1 MGMPA
6 QILYYTPEQYLEDEL
21 KRTYR
26 CEYVDGQ
33 IFAMAGASRS
43 HNIISL
49 NIGGLLNS
57 HLARSPCQTF
67 VNDMKLH
74 IKHNKGEYFYYP
86 DIMVGCD
93 PKDNHKYYLEQPL
106 LIVEVLS
113 KSTEKIDRREKLL
126 AYQTVSSLKEYVI
139 VSQDEVLVEIYRRD
153 DQNKWWKIDC
163 SGEDIVELKSVDL
176 SLQMSQ
182 IYLKSGVI

>member
-26 CEYVDGQ
+26 CEYIDGQ
-33 IFAMAGASRS
+33 IFAMATDISRE
-43 HNIISL
+43 HCIIVG
-49 NIGGLLNS
+49 NIGGILNS
-57 HLARSPCQTF
+57 HLKTTSCQIF
-67 VNDMKLH
+67 VSRMKLYT
-74 IKHNKGEYFYYP
+74 KNKSFYYP
-86 DIMVGCD
+86 DIMVACE

-113 KSTEKIDRREKLL
+113 ESTEKIDRREKLL

-139 VSQDEVLVEIYRRD
+139 VSQDEILVEIYRRD
-153 DQNKWWKIDC
+153 EQNKWWKIDC

>member
-33 IFAMAGASRS
+33 IFAMAGASWA
-43 HNIISL
+43 HNAISL
-49 NIGGLLNS
+49 NIGGILNS
-57 HLARSPCQTF
+57 HLAKSPCQTF
-67 VNDMKLH
+67 VNDMKVN
-74 IKHNKGEYFYYP
+74 IKHAKGESFYYP
-86 DIMVGCD
+86 DIVVGC
-93 PKDNHKYYLEQPL
+93 PSKNNHKYYLEQPL
-106 LIVEVLS
+106 LIIEVLS
-113 KSTEKIDRREKLL
+113 ESTEKIDRREKLL
-126 AYQTVSSLKEYVI
+126 AYQTISSLKEYVI
-139 VSQDEVLVEIYRRD
+139 VSQTEPLIEIYRRD
-153 DQNKWWKIDC
+153 DQNKWWKTDFV
-163 SGEDIVELKSVDL
+163 GEEIVELKSVDL